1 MNSKPAIF
9 LLCALLAF
17 FRSGVAADDAYD
29 ANGLPDWLTEGKVE
43 AIPGTPLPPTTP
55 GQPSMT
61 IEKEIA
67 YLDAFIQEVDAFV
80 RQLAEFTSAKKAFY
94 ESVMEVE
101 ALCRVD
107 RDLTNIQG
115 EFGAIFRMG
124 AEDCRE
130 TYADLKAAAT
140 ESVKQI
146 KTLSAKQKRLQL
158 AAKSARD
165 SILRK
170 KSIQRAQALR
180 REAEKAD
187 AALKRIEE
195 ALGKYNK

>member
-1 MNSKPAIF
+1 MNSKPTTL
-9 LLCALLAF
+9 LLCVLLAF
-17 FRSGVAADDAYD
+17 FRSGVAADDVYD
-29 ANGLPDWLTEGKVE
+29 ANDIPDWLTEEKIE

-80 RQLAEFTSAKKAFY
+80 RQLVEFTTAKKAFY
-94 ESVMEVE
+94 ESVMEVA

-107 RDLTNIQG
+107 RDLANAQG

-124 AEDCRE
+124 VDDCQV
-130 TYADLKAAAT
+130 THADLKAAAT
-140 ESVKQI
+140 QLAARI
-146 KTLSAKQKRLQL
+146 KAANTKRKRLQL
-158 AAKSARD
+158 AAESARD
-165 SILRK
+165 TILRK
-170 KSIQRAQALR
+170 KLIQRAQALR